1 ARLVPDTQTI
11 DRLAAEIGAAET
23 VAIFAGYGVRGAHD
37 EVIALA
43 EKIGAPIGHSLR
55 GKNFIAYD
63 NAYDTGMTGLLG
75 YGAAHAG
82 MHDADLLL
90 MLGTDFPYAQF
101 LPGKVRTVQVDI
113 DPARLGR
120 RTAVQLPV
128 LRDVQATVAA
138 VLPKIARKNDR
149 AFLDRRLKRHRQLL
163 DEVVGAATGPS
174 EKFVST
180 LPEYAAWVLDELA
193 AEDAVCTT
201 DTGMCNVWPARYLRA
216 SARRRLL
223 ASANHGSM
231 ANALPHAI
239 GAQLAEPGRQV
250 ISVSGDGGLAMLL
263 GELLAAVM
271 YELPG

>member
-1 ARLVPDTQTI
+1 GALLPPDGPGAARLVPEPQPI

-55 GKNFIAYD
+55 GKDFIAYD
-63 NAYDTGMTGLLG
+63 NPYDVGMTGLLG

-128 LRDVQATVAA
+128 LGDVQATVAA

-149 AFLDRRLKRHRQLL
+149 AFLDRR
-163 DEVVGAATGPS
+163 S
-174 EKFVST
+174 EEHTS
-180 LPEYAAWVLDELA
+180 ELQSRF
-193 AEDAVCTT
+193 DLVC
-201 DTGMCNVWPARYLRA
+201 
-216 SARRRLL
+216 RLL
-223 ASANHGSM
+223 LEKKKNT
-231 ANALPHAI
+231 PTT
-239 GAQLAEPGRQV
+239 AESR
-250 ISVSGDGGLAMLL
+250 
-263 GELLAAVM
+263 
-271 YELPG
+271 